1 MTSSNK
7 LQGWGERQAVSHKLQ
22 ARRKPQAVRHKLQ
35 AIGLH
40 SRKVLQLAANGLKL
54 PPSLQLAACSLW
66 LLLSGCSLSFTGAA
80 LDPSIKT
87 FSVETFP
94 NNSAQGPAT
103 LSQVFTDELRTF
115 IQRNSNLRLDAR
127 NEGDVQYSGQ
137 ITGYTVQPVNATA
150 QGGVEA
156 AGANRLTITVQVRF
170 VNTKDPKQNF
180 EQSFSQ
186 FTDFDRTRNA
196 NELDD
201 AFIREI
207 AGRLYLDIFNRSLS
221 NW

>member
-1 MTSSNK
+1 MK
-7 LQGWGERQAVSHKLQ
+7 AKQQVVSYQLQ
-22 ARRKPQAVRHKLQ
+22 ATSKRRAASRKPQIFSGALS
-35 AIGLH
+35 G
-40 SRKVLQLAANGLKL
+40 
-54 PPSLQLAACSLW
+54 SLQLIAYSLW
-66 LLLSGCSLSFTGAA
+66 LLLSGCSFSFTGAA
-80 LDPSIKT
+80 LDPAIKT
-87 FSVETFP
+87 FSVETFQ
-94 NNSAQGPAT
+94 NNSGQGPPT
-103 LSQVFTDELRTF
+103 LSQIFTDEYRTF
-115 IQRNSNLRLDAR
+115 VQRNSNLRLDPSTD
-127 NEGDVQYSGQ
+127 GDIQYSGQ

-186 FTDFDRTRNA
+186 FSDFERERNA
-196 NELDD
+196 SQLDD
-201 AFIREI
+201 GFIREI